1 MRNAEAEAARVKGEA
16 EAAAIKAKL
25 EAEAEG
31 LLKKAEAMQQYGEAA
46 RQDMMLEALK
56 YYFDKLPA
64 IAEAAGKAYTNVDK
78 IYMYGG
84 ETSNLTR
91 DIMQNVTQVS
101 EGLGQSVGIDLGGLL
116 RNLTGAPA
124 VQEDSAEKPAE
135 EGKYTE
141 VDT

>member
-1 MRNAEAEAARVKGEA
+1 MKGEA

-46 RQDMMLEALK
+46 KQDMMLEALK

-101 EGLGQSVGIDLGGLL
+101 EGLGQSVGIDLGGML

-124 VQEDSAEKPAE
+124 AKDSDDKPVED
-135 EGKYTE
+135 GKYTE
-141 VDT
+141 VEA